1 MDRIL
6 EYIKRAFNFI
16 KKVFRRIINGII
28 NFAKDVVGYF
38 KSLIL
43 IQERDVP
50 FVADANQFKDML
62 KSAPVKKVGI
72 FEGVYNLD
80 TDEITYNQEIDADGV
95 DAKTREILANEPLVV
110 LN

>member
-1 MDRIL
+1 MNRIV
-6 EYIKRAFNFI
+6 EYIKRAFAFI
-16 KKVFRRIINGII
+16 KKIFRRIINGII
-28 NFAKDVVGYF
+28 NFLKDVVSWF
-38 KSLIL
+38 KSLL
-43 IQERDVP
+43 LVQQRDIP

-95 DAKTREILANEPLVV
+95 DAKTREILENEPLVV